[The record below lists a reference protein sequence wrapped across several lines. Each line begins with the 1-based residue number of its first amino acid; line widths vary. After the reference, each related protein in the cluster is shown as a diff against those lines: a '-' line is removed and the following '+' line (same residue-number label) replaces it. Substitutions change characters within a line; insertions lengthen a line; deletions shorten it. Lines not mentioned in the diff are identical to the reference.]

1 MVLPE
6 RNNREEEEE
15 KEKVSLDTET
25 FEAEESCQKFSQDF
39 VKKWQHGSKLKSKPG
54 SV

>member
-15 KEKVSLDTET
+15 EKVSLDTET
-25 FEAEESCQKFSQDF
+25 FETEESCQKFSQDF
-39 VKKWQHGSKLKSKPG
+39 VKKNGNTEAN
-54 SV
+54 

>member
-6 RNNREEEEE
+6 RNNREEEEEE

-25 FEAEESCQKFSQDF
+25 FEADESCQKFSQDF
-39 VKKWQHGSKLKSKPG
+39 VKKMATRKQNEI
-54 SV
+54 